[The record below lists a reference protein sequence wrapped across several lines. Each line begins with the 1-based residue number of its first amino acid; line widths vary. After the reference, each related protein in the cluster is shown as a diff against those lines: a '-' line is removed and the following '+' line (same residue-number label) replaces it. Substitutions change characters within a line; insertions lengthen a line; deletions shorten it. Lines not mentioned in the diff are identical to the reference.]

1 MDSFINPYIFVNL
14 PPTRSFAKQNSDDK
28 YTGKIE
34 CFMYPRTHL
43 FIPNVTSAD
52 CNAEHKRYDFY
63 SYEDLKGNLSSGN
76 FEPVI
81 PGSSIRGEVRSLYE
95 ALTNSC
101 LSAIDEELILNKR
114 IPNPGK
120 AGILEKKGDEITL
133 YQATRFKVCYKKDN
147 KKDNKNKVKKILN
160 DEREQGDT
168 FKKEKLKEFET
179 QKVLF
184 KAVGKWNVTEIET
197 RVETKPGYDEGYLLI
212 GEELYNK
219 KNASILKKRE
229 VAIKSFS
236 KNDLQLLKKVIK
248 VYKNNAE
255 KNTNKTKHNGYKV
268 YEEKLEQFLHEDG
281 TRTIPVF
288 YKKLDEEIYY
298 LSPSCI
304 SQEVYTN
311 QLKDLLEVGN
321 YSPCT
326 SEENICPAC
335 KLFGFVDNNGNNAL
349 SGRVRF
355 SDAILEFTGD
365 KKNLFEASKAL
376 KILGS
381 PKISSTEFYL
391 QYPKFDYPKFIKK
404 ENIKYNEKFEDQGKF
419 MWTYDSAF
427 SWTDGKTEYK
437 IMKDYRPQIKGRKFY
452 WQHSDEK
459 YSFDNII
466 LDNDENLNL
475 RITARL
481 LKPRSKEL
489 QYKFK
494 FEVFFEDLTKDELTK
509 LIATLRLGENQYHSI
524 GYGKPLGMG
533 SVEIKVDKVLFREL
547 HRKDGK
553 ISRENRDVSSQ
564 FKPKKLVDVF
574 SETAE
579 CASQVDI
586 ITRIH
591 KFEADIIYPQAKVEK
606 ETYAW
611 FTNNKGIIKAPTIS
625 QILSNIPIDEE
636 DDKNLEQKIVLRKNT
651 KGN

>member
-1 MDSFINPYIFVNL
+1 MESFINPYIFVNL
-14 PPTRSFAKQNSDDK
+14 PPTRQNSDDK

-34 CFMYPRTHL
+34 CSMYPRTHL
-43 FIPNVTSAD
+43 FIPNVTSEN
-52 CNAEHKRYDFY
+52 CNKEHKSYDFY
-63 SYEDLKGNLSSGN
+63 SYEDLKGKLSSGD

-101 LSAIDEELILNKR
+101 LSAIDEDLILNKR

-120 AGILEKKGDEITL
+120 AGILEKNGDIITL
-133 YQATRFKVCYKKDN
+133 YQATRFKVCYKKDS
-147 KKDNKNKVKKILN
+147 KNKVKKILN
-160 DEREQGDT
+160 EREQGDT
-168 FKKEKLKEFET
+168 FKKEELKEFET

-184 KAVGKWNVTEIET
+184 KAVGKGNVTEIET
-197 RVETKPGYDEGYLLI
+197 RVETKPGYDEGYLLM
-212 GEELYNK
+212 GEDFDKK
-219 KNASILKKRE
+219 KNGSILKKGE
-229 VAIKSFS
+229 VEIKSFS
-236 KNDLQLLKKVIK
+236 KNDLKSLEKVIK

-255 KNTNKTKHNGYKV
+255 KNTNKTKHNGYEV
-268 YEEKLEQFLHEDG
+268 YEERLEQFLSEDG

-288 YKKLDEEIYY
+288 YKKLDEEMYY

-304 SQEVYTN
+304 SQEVYGN
-311 QLKDLLEVGN
+311 QLKDLLEAGN
-321 YSPCT
+321 YLPCT

-335 KLFGFVDNNGNNAL
+335 KLFGFVDNDGNNAL

-355 SDAILEFTGD
+355 SDAMLEFTGN
-365 KKNLFEASKAL
+365 KEFLFEAPKPL

-391 QYPKFDYPKFIKK
+391 QYPKFDYNKFMKK
-404 ENIKYNEKFEDQGKF
+404 ENSESDEKFEDQGKF

-427 SWTDGKTEYK
+427 SWTDGKAEYK
-437 IMKDYRPQIKGRKFY
+437 IMKDYIPQIKGRKFY

-459 YSFDNII
+459 YSLDNII
-466 LDNDENLNL
+466 LDNKENLKL

-481 LKPRSKEL
+481 LKPRSEEL
-489 QYKFK
+489 QYKFN

-533 SVEIKVDKVLFREL
+533 SVEIRVDKVLFREL
-547 HRKDGK
+547 HRKNGK

-564 FKPKKLVDVF
+564 FKTKKLVDVF

-579 CASQVDI
+579 CASQIDI

-591 KFEADIIYPQAKVEK
+591 KFEADIIYPQATGEK

-611 FTNNKGIIKAPTIS
+611 FTNNKGSIKTPTIS
-625 QILSNIPIDEE
+625 QILPNIPIDEE
-636 DDKNLEQKIVLRKNT
+636 DDKNLEQKIVLGENT
-651 KGN
+651 KSN